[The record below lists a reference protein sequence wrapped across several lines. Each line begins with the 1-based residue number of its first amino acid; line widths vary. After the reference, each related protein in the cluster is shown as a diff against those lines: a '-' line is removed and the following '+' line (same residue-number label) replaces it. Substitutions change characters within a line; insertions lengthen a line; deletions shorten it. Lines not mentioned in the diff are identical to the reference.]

1 MVDRVKTFDQM
12 LKVHRAEFDIVDWSF
27 DMKALLNNLNWI
39 CLPWILLKMQS
50 TSSVKSSLS
59 VLIKNFFIAGLS
71 QDTLRNRVDMKFSDQ
86 INIEPEVLFSMY

>member
-1 MVDRVKTFDQM
+1 
-12 LKVHRAEFDIVDWSF
+12 
-27 DMKALLNNLNWI
+27 
-39 CLPWILLKMQS
+39 MQS

-71 QDTLRNRVDMKFSDQ
+71 QDTLRTRVDMKFDDQ